1 MTYFDKYGPVLDYM
15 AALDARPYLI
25 AHTGDER
32 PIGKYRT
39 GDVLL
44 FSSTLA
50 QRSAFGDL
58 VQREYAKIIEAKA
71 KRK

>member
-1 MTYFDKYGPVLDYM
+1 MKYGPIVDYM
-15 AALDARPYLI
+15 QALDARPYLI
-25 AHTGDER
+25 AHTGKELSL
-32 PIGKYRT
+32 GKYRT

-44 FSSTLA
+44 FSNTMA
-50 QRSAFGDL
+50 QREAFSGL